1 MIVPV
6 AFAMSS
12 AVTEFTPS
20 EPITITSSPSFTLGT
35 AETSTMHWSM
45 QMFPAIGQTTPF
57 TITLAFAENGLGY
70 PSAYP
75 RARVAILAGFV
86 EMYLRP

>member
-1 MIVPV
+1 
-6 AFAMSS
+6 
-12 AVTEFTPS
+12 
-20 EPITITSSPSFTLGT
+20 
-35 AETSTMHWSM
+35 MHWSM